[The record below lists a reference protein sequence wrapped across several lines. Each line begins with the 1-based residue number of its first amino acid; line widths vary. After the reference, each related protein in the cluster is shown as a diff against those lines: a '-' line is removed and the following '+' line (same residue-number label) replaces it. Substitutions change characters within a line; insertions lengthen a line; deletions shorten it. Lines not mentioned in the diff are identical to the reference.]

1 MTAVAFVV
9 HSRAHLDA
17 ALTAAREFGRP
28 VIAISGEGASAYAGP
43 GWFLALIRQARAE
56 FPDVELTAILDCAD
70 RAGDA
75 LAALKEGAEHLIFT
89 GHPDA
94 AARLAAIA
102 GQTGATIS
110 HRRPDARDL
119 MGVKDVDYAARE
131 WCYFGDS
138 LLNFSIEPGC
148 GSV

>member
-9 HSRAHLDA
+9 HSRAHLEA
-17 ALTAAREFGRP
+17 VLAAARAAGRP

-56 FPDVELTAILDCAD
+56 FPDVELTAILDCAG

-75 LAALKEGAEHLIFT
+75 LAALKEGAQHLIFT
-89 GHPDA
+89 GHPQA

-102 GQTGATIS
+102 AYTGATIS
-110 HRRPDARDL
+110 ERRPVARDL
-119 MGVKDVDYAARE
+119 MDVKDADYAARE
-131 WCYFGDS
+131 WCERNSYS
-138 LLNFSIEPGC
+138 
-148 GSV
+148 

>member
-9 HSRAHLDA
+9 HSRAHLEA
-17 ALTAAREFGRP
+17 VLAAARAAGRP

-43 GWFLALIRQARAE
+43 GWFLALVRQARNE

-70 RAGDA
+70 RAADA
-75 LAALKEGAEHLIFT
+75 LAALKEGAQHLIFT

-94 AARLAAIA
+94 AARLTAIA
-102 GQTGATIS
+102 AQTGAKIS
-110 HRRPDARDL
+110 DRRPDALDL

-131 WCYFGDS
+131 WCDGRGTKGR
-138 LLNFSIEPGC
+138 N
-148 GSV
+148 